1 MTSGS
6 PASRGHSDSP
16 FIVGLAGFIAVIVSS
31 GLAVDRSGR
40 PLGGL
45 GCLVYGRPPDVRN
58 TKSSAS
64 RRPAANS

>member
-16 FIVGLAGFIAVIVSS
+16 FIVALAGFTAVIVSS
-31 GLAVDRSGR
+31 GVAIAPAAA

-45 GCLVYGRPPDVRN
+45 ALVSGARSERS
-58 TKSSAS
+58 T
-64 RRPAANS
+64 